1 MCGRKDVYIPKQL
14 ILKISA
20 TGASEKHLS
29 TANGNEVMNMLVS
42 A

>member
-1 MCGRKDVYIPKQL
+1 MCGRKDVYIPKHL

-29 TANGNEVMNMLVS
+29 TANRNGVMNLLVS